1 MRRIY
6 KSILLLC
13 KEQNGMAKILVG
25 LSMFMII
32 GFTAFVV
39 DAGSLYF
46 EKSSLQK
53 SLDAAVLGGA
63 QLLKVS
69 EENAR
74 EVAINLAAQNGFTVI
89 ESEVIIGEDFIE
101 IENTVNRE
109 LFFARVL
116 GFDNADVSAIARA
129 ELVQTLV
136 EGDGIIP
143 VALEKGEYEK
153 GAPYTMHFQPGNG
166 KNKPEGGN
174 FGFLGIDG
182 NGGDVLREAIKNG
195 SRRAVFEE
203 YEWTEPGLMW
213 GPVRD
218 GFQYR
223 IDQDK
228 GKAHCQTYETADNTC
243 SRVVTVPIVEEFID
257 GGKNKVRIIGFA
269 SFWIESP
276 IKQHEIKGRFIDSVE
291 GGTFGEEGED
301 FGIYGVKLVK

>member
-6 KSILLLC
+6 RSMLMLC
-13 KEQNGMAKILVG
+13 KKQNGAVKILVA

-39 DAGSLYF
+39 DAGGLYF
-46 EKSSLQK
+46 EKSRLQK

-69 EENAR
+69 EERAK
-74 EVAINLAAQNGFTVI
+74 EVAMNLALKNGFSV
-89 ESEVIIGEDFIE
+89 SEVDVGADFIE
-101 IENTVNRE
+101 MEKTVNKE
-109 LFFARVL
+109 LFFARIL
-116 GFDNADVSAIARA
+116 GFDNANVSAIARA

-143 VALEKGEYEK
+143 VALEQGEYEE
-153 GAPYTMHFQPGNG
+153 GASYTMHFQPGNG
-166 KNKPEGGN
+166 NNKPKGGN

-182 NGGDVLREAIKNG
+182 DGGDVLREAIKNG
-195 SRRAVFEE
+195 SKRSVLEE

-213 GPVRD
+213 GPVKQ

-223 IDQDK
+223 IDQDV
-228 GKAHCQTYETADNTC
+228 GKPHCQNYETADNTC
-243 SRVVTVPIVEEFID
+243 SRVVTVPIVKEFIS
-257 GGKNKVRIIGFA
+257 GGKNMVKIIGFA

-276 IKQHEIKGRFIDSVE
+276 IGNHEIKGRFIDSVE
-291 GGTFGEEGED
+291 GGTFGDEGED
-301 FGIYGVKLVK
+301 FGVYGVKLVK